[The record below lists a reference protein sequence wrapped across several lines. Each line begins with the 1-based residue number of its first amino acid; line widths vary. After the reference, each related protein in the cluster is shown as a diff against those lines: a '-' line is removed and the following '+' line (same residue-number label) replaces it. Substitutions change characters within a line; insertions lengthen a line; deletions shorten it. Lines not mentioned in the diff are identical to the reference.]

1 MKKSPSFRGL
11 LLYFPLLLCVAVM
24 LPRLWSPQLGFFDDA
39 VGLITAKG
47 IWSGQG
53 ILHGDVNG
61 RFRPIYWLSY
71 AVIYRLAG
79 NTPFWFFFGNLVLFL
94 LITACAIRLA
104 LGFGLDSKAA
114 WVVGITLVIAG
125 PVLENVYTFGK
136 PEPLQMVWIL
146 LLLLACGLY
155 PRARAWYWKLAAVL
169 GMASLAF
176 LACNTKETG
185 VLLIPATWVSWLMAW
200 VWYRFTGRAGHP
212 AVKQRLALACSS
224 LAGVF
229 SYWVLSSTILKKSLF
244 NSRSGAFNYHFSWI
258 VSQIHLEGF
267 WMVRD
272 FLYLVPIGVI
282 ALVFAIRKSNRDC
295 LLPIIECLVW
305 IALWL
310 GVYLPWTYIPEY
322 YLLPVAI
329 SAALLCGLF
338 FSLNWK
344 LLAEP
349 LPGKNLAVAALILS
363 GLLLTLT
370 LPSQVSNGR
379 LQLATDRAN
388 ADMLA
393 FVVQHVPQGSTV
405 WININPPNEYV
416 GEFTLWVTQLE
427 NRPDLR
433 VDYFHSQSLAEAQL
447 RGGAVWIVSPYM
459 ENLFYPS
466 VRVGMTELPTRQWNE
481 ALDQYMAGHGS
492 LIRLIRQSFTSSNL
506 DPLRFFCP
514 LARSLSYCKVPDA
527 PLDHRVFAYGWK
539 IYSLP

>member
-1 MKKSPSFRGL
+1 M
-11 LLYFPLLLCVAVM
+11 
-24 LPRLWSPQLGFFDDA
+24 
-39 VGLITAKG
+39 
-47 IWSGQG
+47 
-53 ILHGDVNG
+53 
-61 RFRPIYWLSY
+61 
-71 AVIYRLAG
+71 
-79 NTPFWFFFGNLVLFL
+79 
-94 LITACAIRLA
+94 
-104 LGFGLDSKAA
+104 
-114 WVVGITLVIAG
+114 
-125 PVLENVYTFGK
+125 
-136 PEPLQMVWIL
+136 
-146 LLLLACGLY
+146 
-155 PRARAWYWKLAAVL
+155 
-169 GMASLAF
+169 
-176 LACNTKETG
+176 
-185 VLLIPATWVSWLMAW
+185 
-200 VWYRFTGRAGHP
+200 
-212 AVKQRLALACSS
+212 
-224 LAGVF
+224 
-229 SYWVLSSTILKKSLF
+229 
-244 NSRSGAFNYHFSWI
+244 
-258 VSQIHLEGF
+258 
-267 WMVRD
+267 
-272 FLYLVPIGVI
+272 
-282 ALVFAIRKSNRDC
+282 
-295 LLPIIECLVW
+295 
-305 IALWL
+305 
-310 GVYLPWTYIPEY
+310 
-322 YLLPVAI
+322 
-329 SAALLCGLF
+329 
-338 FSLNWK
+338 
-344 LLAEP
+344 AEP